1 MTFVFYNT
9 CFSLNYF
16 YNFKQ
21 NHFSKGPGACVALAP
36 RCIELEGIWRLVLM
50 RAPTDP
56 RENTRPPLSDVK
68 RHLDLTSAWAK
79 LLIIRLN
86 YNSEDFAF
94 RLIH

>member
-1 MTFVFYNT
+1 
-9 CFSLNYF
+9 
-16 YNFKQ
+16 
-21 NHFSKGPGACVALAP
+21 
-36 RCIELEGIWRLVLM
+36 M